1 MQEKSTTQAL
11 EPSTRIQKI
20 CFNSTTN
27 HHNKQGLGKAIN
39 NLSLRKIGFIAV
51 AVICCSPYISAPM
64 ALVAGF
70 LFTLFFGNPIPRFS
84 SKATSWLLK
93 ASVVGIGFGMNVQ
106 EAMSAGKEGVWLT
119 VCSISIVLTLGYFLG
134 KWLKID
140 RRMAH
145 LVASGTAICGGSA
158 IAAVAPAI
166 EAKEQEISVSL
177 GVIFLLNSI
186 ALIIF
191 PIMGHYFDLS
201 QHQFGLWSAIAIH
214 DTSSVVGAAA
224 TYGEEALKVATTV
237 KLTRALWIIPVSLL
251 SLFLFRSKSKKVSIP
266 WFIFLFVGAMI
277 LNSYCDLG
285 AVAGGIYGLSKSL
298 LVVTLFLIGSAISV
312 KALKTTGVKPI
323 ILGVGLWIVIS
334 VTSLLAILHL

>member
-1 MQEKSTTQAL
+1 M
-11 EPSTRIQKI
+11 KI
-20 CFNSTTN
+20 
-27 HHNKQGLGKAIN
+27 KGI
-39 NLSLRKIGFIAV
+39 IFIALA
-51 AVICCSPYISAPM
+51 AVCTTSFVPAPA

-70 LFTLFFGNPIPRFS
+70 IFTAIFGHPMPKFAS
-84 SKATSWLLK
+84 HTTSWLLK

-106 EAMSAGKEGVWLT
+106 EAIVAGREGAWLT
-119 VCSISIVLTLGYFLG
+119 VCSITVVLSVGYLLG
-134 KWLKID
+134 KWMGID

-145 LVASGTAICGGSA
+145 LISSGTAICGGSA
-158 IAAVAPAI
+158 VAAVAPTI
-166 EAKEQEISVSL
+166 EAKEEQISISL

-191 PIMGHYFDLS
+191 PIMGHALNLT

-251 SLFLFRSKSKKVSIP
+251 SLVLFKSQSKKISIP

-277 LNSYCDLG
+277 LNSFVDIEPWASYVYR
-285 AVAGGIYGLSKSL
+285 ASKSM
-298 LVVTLFLIGSAISV
+298 LVVTLFLIGSNISV
-312 KALKTTGVKPI
+312 ESIKHTGFKPI
-323 ILGVGLWIVIS
+323 LLGVGLWMVIS
-334 VTSLLAILHL
+334 ILSLVAIIYV